1 MKNRMNITWGNAA
14 ALMLAAV
21 LLTGCGDSPLQSM
34 GSGPSTVTAPTTSG
48 VAGTFKPQYVQ
59 GVNSCPDGELVRN
72 IRVSVNRGGTALIQ
86 WDEVASIREYVV
98 RIARYQTG
106 VTEVTNS
113 VKQSFLKVHMSD
125 STYIVYVKTQ
135 NDCGGFGPEGEGVV
149 FSIDGPDAPVIV
161 PPVIIIPPVDPPP
174 PVVCENGDHNND
186 GHCDSGDNGNPPEN
200 PGDGNGGGNG
210 NGGGGG
216 NPGNGGDPQ
225 GPPVNPGP
233 PAFVDVALCHAEFH
247 AGHGGEHPVASY
259 YTYQDKTAH
268 SQAELDQ
275 HIGQHENDYL
285 GACQQ

>member
-1 MKNRMNITWGNAA
+1 MRNRMRVWSVVAV
-14 ALMLAAV
+14 LAAV
-21 LLTGCGDSPLQSM
+21 LMAGCGDSPLQSM
-34 GSGPSTVTAPTTSG
+34 GSSPSSVTAPANSG
-48 VAGTFKPQYVQ
+48 VAGAFKPQYVQ

-72 IRVSVNRGGTALIQ
+72 IRVNVSQGGTALIQ
-86 WDEVASIREYVV
+86 WDDVASVREYVV
-98 RIARYQTG
+98 RVARYQTG
-106 VTEVTNS
+106 VTEVTDS
-113 VKQSFLKVHMSD
+113 VKRTVVQVHLSD
-125 STYIVYVKTQ
+125 STYIVYVRTQ

-149 FSIDGPDAPVIV
+149 FSIDGPDAPVVV
-161 PPVIIIPPVDPPP
+161 PPVIEP

-186 GHCDSGDNGNPPEN
+186 GHCDSGNPPEN
-200 PGDGNGGGNG
+200 PGNG
-210 NGGGGG
+210 NGGG

-247 AGHGGEHPVASY
+247 AGHGGENPVASY

-275 HIGQHENDYL
+275 HIGQHEHDYL